1 MRSLRLLMVFAGLMS
16 LPPAARSEPKAAA
29 DRWLTSSGQFP
40 TGTEL
45 GAVTGT
51 NVFETLHAEF
61 LAGKL
66 KLFLSG
72 ERFPK
77 GSAIV
82 LRASAQEIGHW
93 LARDWRSFR
102 MAWSVNRWETTVP
115 VEDVDVPI
123 VYFVKTGEGTDAQVS
138 PMRLVFPRD
147 AGMEEPT
154 RIFWPFLEGFE
165 EGTDSWQMIGPSP
178 QPRLRADAPGRNGL
192 TSLVVPLAANQ
203 RSVTVATTRVRGWQ
217 IQKEAATGVGL
228 WVRTR
233 TGNGQARFAMKAN
246 AFTTN
251 QVTAAFKKVADV
263 TAQWQKVEL
272 SFADLG
278 SLPWR
283 GVDVFTIELIGVGPR
298 EFLVDDLHLL
308 GPWKLD
314 VE

>member
-1 MRSLRLLMVFAGLMS
+1 MRALGLLTLCAGLMS
-16 LPPAARSEPKAAA
+16 LSSAAWSEPKAAA
-29 DRWLTSSGQFP
+29 DGWLTTPDQFP
-40 TGTEL
+40 AGTEP

-72 ERFPK
+72 DRFPK
-77 GSAIV
+77 SSAIV
-82 LRASAQEIGHW
+82 LRASAQEVGHW
-93 LARDWRSFR
+93 LARDWRVFR
-102 MAWSVNRWETTVP
+102 MSWSVNRWETTVP
-115 VEDVDVPI
+115 VEDVDVPV
-123 VYFVKTGEGTDAQVS
+123 VYFVTTGEGTDARVS
-138 PMRLVFPRD
+138 PMRVVFPRE

-165 EGTDSWQMIGPSP
+165 EGTDSWQVLGPSP
-178 QPRLRADAPGRNGL
+178 QPRLRADTPGRNGL
-192 TSLVVPLAANQ
+192 TSLAVPLAAHQ

-228 WVRTR
+228 WLRARSGT
-233 TGNGQARFAMKAN
+233 GQARFAMKAH

-251 QVTAAFKKVADV
+251 QVTAAFKKVANV